1 MFNMEADS
9 TGEGEKSFNQ
19 VLRERRSIRAFKRD
33 AEVDVNTL
41 NKILEICDLAPSA
54 GGLQTFE
61 IYKIKNEEIKKQLVT
76 AANDQAFISEAPL
89 VLVFC
94 ADASRSVE
102 RFGERSKLFSVQDAT
117 IATAYAQ
124 LAVCA
129 LGLSAVWV
137 GAFDEKKVSKIL
149 KLPEHHRP
157 ISMLPV
163 GYANES
169 PKEKTTR
176 GSKNLLHVIN

>member
-1 MFNMEADS
+1 MIS
-9 TGEGEKSFNQ
+9 GVTGEEKSFNQ
-19 VLRERRSIRAFKRD
+19 VLRERRSIRDFKRD

-61 IYKIKNEEIKKQLVT
+61 IYQIKNEDVKKQLVT
-76 AANDQAFISEAPL
+76 AANDQAFISGAPL

-124 LAVCA
+124 LAVYA
-129 LGLSAVWV
+129 LGLSTVWV
-137 GAFDEKKVSKIL
+137 GAFDEIKVSKIL
-149 KLPEHHRP
+149 KLPENHRP
-157 ISMLPV
+157 VSMLPI
-163 GYANES
+163 GFPNEH

-176 GSKNLLHVIN
+176 GPNSLLHVIN

>member
-1 MFNMEADS
+1 MIS
-9 TGEGEKSFNQ
+9 GGEKSFNQ
-19 VLRERRSIRAFKRD
+19 ILRERRSIRAFKRD

-41 NKILEICDLAPSA
+41 KKILETCDLAPSA

-61 IYKIKNEEIKKQLVT
+61 IYQIKNEDVKKRLVT

-94 ADASRSVE
+94 ADASRSIE
-102 RFGERSKLFSVQDAT
+102 RFGDRSKLFSVQDAT

-129 LGLSAVWV
+129 LGLSTVWV
-137 GAFDEKKVSKIL
+137 GAFDENKVSKIL
-149 KLPEHHRP
+149 ELPEHYRP
-157 ISMLPV
+157 VSMLPI
-163 GYANES
+163 GFPNEY

-176 GSKNLLHVIN
+176 GSNNLLHIIN

>member
-1 MFNMEADS
+1 MVSGVAA
-9 TGEGEKSFNQ
+9 GEKSFIR

-33 AEVDVNTL
+33 AQVDVNTL
-41 NKILEICDLAPSA
+41 HKILEICDLAPSS
-54 GGLQTFE
+54 GGLQAFE
-61 IYKIKNEEIKKQLVT
+61 IYQIKNEDVKKQLVR
-76 AANDQAFISEAPL
+76 AANDQAFISDAPL

-117 IATAYAQ
+117 IVTAYAQ

-137 GAFDEKKVSKIL
+137 GAFDENKVSKIL
-149 KLPEHHRP
+149 KLPEHLRP
-157 ISMLPV
+157 VSMLPI
-163 GYANES
+163 GFPNEF

-176 GSKNLLHVIN
+176 GSDSILHVIN